1 MATIAV
7 KLYTFTKKRN
17 STERPS
23 GGTTFNCEIK
33 DPSSILNP
41 VILLKTSNPAAYN
54 YAYISA
60 FNRYYWITNIIS
72 DHNMWEVH
80 MQVDALASWKTQI
93 LASSQ
98 YVDRASQN
106 ITDNGII
113 DGKYACTVDTTMEN
127 ISIIGNGPSGS
138 AATLRTSKPF
148 MNTYRCMIAATTQ
161 GGDAIGS
168 RPNTISGTAYYVL
181 TPGEAES
188 FIRYLLDDPDYLGMD
203 PTEISNQLAKGVIN
217 PVEYIGESYILPYE
231 LIDKDVQ
238 TSNLVQCLM
247 YVGWWP
253 VDVESTYNCMNWR
266 CAFKKLKLWES
277 DQIVLGNHPQSSQF
291 GKYLNC
297 APYTEIQLYA
307 GPFGYIIIDPLLLTK
322 YTALKLVVYGDFKG
336 QVELDILAGGFDE
349 ETQQYEYELW
359 KKVFADV
366 KIPISLTQLSSNLGQ
381 GVKGV
386 ASGVVGAIT
395 SYAKSDAVGM
405 IGSAASGIMSI
416 PGSLVPKH
424 EGTTVQ
430 PSTTY
435 MKDDWFVHCEY
446 HMVTDQAPNLKG
458 KPFCED
464 AILGDLRSQAG
475 EGYVQI
481 SEPVI
486 ELPATPAEISE
497 IEGYMQGG
505 MFLE

>member
-17 STERPS
+17 STDRPS

-98 YVDRASQN
+98 YVDRADQN
-106 ITDNGII
+106 VTDNGII

-127 ISIIGNGPSGS
+127 ISITGNGASTGTSGS
-138 AATLRTSKPF
+138 TRPF
-148 MNTYRCMIAATTQ
+148 MNVYRCMIGATTAGADDGIHPQ
-161 GGDAIGS
+161 
-168 RPNTISGTAYYVL
+168 TISGTAYYCL
-181 TPGEAES
+181 TPAKAEH
-188 FIRYLLDDPDYLGMD
+188 FIRYLLDDPDYLGLD
-203 PTEISNQLAKGVIN
+203 LTEISDSLAKGIIC

-231 LIDKDVQ
+231 LIDKDTP
-238 TSNLVQCLM
+238 TSNLSQCKM

-253 VDVESTYNCMNWR
+253 VDPDNNYDCMEWQ
-266 CAFKKLKLWES
+266 CAFKKLKIWES
-277 DQIVLGNHPQSSQF
+277 NQIVLGNHPQSSLF

-297 APYTEIQLYA
+297 APYSEIQLYA
-307 GPFGYIIIDPLLLTK
+307 GPFGYISIDPLLLTK

-336 QVELDILAGGFDE
+336 QAELDILAGGYDS
-349 ETQQYEYELW
+349 TSQQYVYKLW

-366 KIPISLTQLSSNLGQ
+366 KISLPLTQLSSDGLKAFG
-381 GVKGV
+381 GA
-386 ASGVVGAIT
+386 ASGAAGVVK

-405 IGSAASGIMSI
+405 IGSAMSGIMSLA
-416 PGSLVPKH
+416 GSQVPKQ
-424 EGTTVQ
+424 EGSSSM

-435 MKDDWFVHCEY
+435 MKDDCKV
-446 HMVTDQAPNLKG
+446 
-458 KPFCED
+458 
-464 AILGDLRSQAG
+464 
-475 EGYVQI
+475 
-481 SEPVI
+481 
-486 ELPATPAEISE
+486 
-497 IEGYMQGG
+497 
-505 MFLE
+505 